1 MNQASPD
8 DAAAAQIAAR
18 LRRGHRLRVQTLNS
32 SGPGTIKVA
41 SMKNRT
47 LLAATLF
54 LFFPGLARAGLTAR
68 QSQLLNVNCL
78 QCHARDGIGVPL
90 MGNQEDW
97 KKRKGQGEDTLLRN
111 AIQGVRGMPP
121 LGYCAACTE
130 EDLRALVRWVSGLD
144 GGK

>member
-8 DAAAAQIAAR
+8 DAAAGQFAAR
-18 LRRGHRLRVQTLNS
+18 LRRVHRPRVQTLNS

-41 SMKNRT
+41 PMNNLT

-54 LFFPGLARAGLTAR
+54 LVLPGAARAELSER
-68 QSQLLNVNCL
+68 QIRLLSVNCL
-78 QCHARDGIGVPL
+78 QCHAREAIGVPI
-90 MGNQEDW
+90 MGNPEDW
-97 KKRKGQGEDTLLRN
+97 KKRNGQGEDTLLRN

-121 LGYCAACTE
+121 LGYCGACTE
-130 EDLRALVRWVSGLD
+130 EDLRALVRRVSGLD